1 MPKVRDGREP
11 EHLDSTS
18 PRRRTANADH
28 WAQRRVPEGD
38 VRSAHVLR
46 ERACRSPPHEVG
58 GVNECRYAAPP
69 PSVPAPHRGPAPLQ
83 PFAPL
88 QPSAFLRP
96 FAPLQPEP
104 HGRTHR
110 RRVVSG
116 HSHSHSHPGAAH
128 RWRLR
133 TAFVLVSGF
142 FVVELVT
149 ALVSRS
155 LALLSD
161 AGHMAADVVALGA
174 ALVATRIAARAD
186 TTGRRTFGSYR
197 SEVFASGLAVLLML
211 GVSAYIAVEA
221 VRRIGSS
228 PEVSSGPMLVVG
240 SIGLVVNVVCLAL
253 LRGGA
258 KESLN
263 VKGAYLEVVA
273 DALGSLGVI
282 AAGVLVAAT
291 GSAWWDT
298 GIALAIAVFVAFR
311 AWLLGREVLGVL
323 GQHVPVGMDADTVAL
338 ALASVPGVS
347 DVHDLHVWTLT
358 SGMNVATAHLVT
370 AEHADAHGVLDQ
382 AMHVMRTQ
390 FGVEHATLQVEPD
403 THTGCKEVTW

>member
-1 MPKVRDGREP
+1 M
-11 EHLDSTS
+11 
-18 PRRRTANADH
+18 
-28 WAQRRVPEGD
+28 
-38 VRSAHVLR
+38 
-46 ERACRSPPHEVG
+46 
-58 GVNECRYAAPP
+58 
-69 PSVPAPHRGPAPLQ
+69 
-83 PFAPL
+83 
-88 QPSAFLRP
+88 
-96 FAPLQPEP
+96 
-104 HGRTHR
+104 
-110 RRVVSG
+110 SG
-116 HSHSHSHPGAAH
+116 HSHGHPGATH

-133 TAFVLVSGF
+133 TAFVLVAGF

-149 ALVSRS
+149 GLVSGS

-174 ALVATRIAARAD
+174 ALVATRIAARPD

-197 SEVFASGLAVLLML
+197 AEVFASGLAVLLML
-211 GVSAYIAVEA
+211 GVSAYIAIEA
-221 VRRIGSS
+221 VGRIGAS

-240 SIGLVVNVVCLAL
+240 AVGLVVNVVCLTL

-258 KESLN
+258 AESLN

-273 DALGSLGVI
+273 DTLGSVGVI

-291 GSAWWDT
+291 GSSWWDT
-298 GIALAIAVFVAFR
+298 GIALAIAVFVAVR
-311 AWLLGREVLGVL
+311 AVMLGREVLGVL
-323 GQHVPVGMDADTVAL
+323 GQHAPAGMDADTVAL
-338 ALASVPGVS
+338 ALACVAGVR

-370 AEHADAHGVLDQ
+370 AEQADAHAVLDQ
-382 AMHVMRTQ
+382 AMQVMRSE